1 MNNHFKVFAILLII
15 VSLTIGGC
23 TTDMDIRNDNNPDT
37 KRVLVT
43 PADVENLIA
52 SSFRLYHFAQHGHDP
67 GRALTVMGDEMS
79 SSWGNNGMR
88 DMSEEPA
95 KAINNSSSY
104 GSRRFIEDPWYDNY
118 EVISNV
124 NDGINAIIGGL
135 EMGEDG
141 STDTDRAHAFAKMCQ
156 GLAQGY
162 IGILFDKGFIFPEG
176 IELSS
181 YSPEFA
187 ESGLVT
193 AAGIASLQEAIT
205 LASADFTTPGD
216 WINGVEL
223 TNEELQQVCHS
234 YIARYM
240 VLDART
246 AAERAALDW
255 TTIVSHINS
264 GITEDFGFE
273 GDDNS
278 WWHPVQYQSN
288 WNGWHTVDNHLH
300 GPSDT
305 SGNYQAWLATPS
317 ASQMDFINFSSDRR
331 VTGDDTGITDG
342 EYFYYNPT
350 MFHYASRGTYHWSRY
365 RWQRY
370 DYQYPSAYGFHP
382 MLYTEEL
389 DMLKAEAYLRGYGG
403 GSKADVAALINTTRV
418 GTGQMPA
425 LDGTES
431 DLELWRA
438 MCYEKRMETT
448 LTGIAWYDYR
458 AWAGLTMD
466 GETVIHVPTGR
477 ALEFPVPAKELELL
491 LLDTYTFGGVG
502 NPNTTPGIKAGS
514 RVIDMEYI
522 QKAKAYIDRHNKSNE
537 IVEVKK

>member
-1 MNNHFKVFAILLII
+1 MNKKLKLLTAFLILAAFA
-15 VSLTIGGC
+15 IGGC

-43 PADVENLIA
+43 SADVENLIA
-52 SSFRLYHFAQHGHDP
+52 SAFRLYHYAHSGYYP
-67 GRALTVMGDEMS
+67 SWALSVMADEYS
-79 SSWGNNGMR
+79 SSWGNYGMR
-88 DMSEEPA
+88 DTSEEPA
-95 KAINNSSSY
+95 KSLNNSSSY
-104 GSRRFIEDPWYDNY
+104 GSRGIFQDAWYDNY

-124 NDGINAIIGGL
+124 NDGMNAILGGL
-135 EMGEDG
+135 EMGEEG
-141 STDTDRAHAFAKMCQ
+141 STDTDRAHAFAKFCQ

-162 IGILFDKGFIFPEG
+162 VGIYFDKGFIFPEG

-181 YSPEFA
+181 YSPEFV
-187 ESGLVT
+187 ESGTVT

-216 WINGVEL
+216 WINGVQL
-223 TNEELQQVCHS
+223 TNEELQQVAHA

-240 VLDART
+240 LSDART

-255 TTIVSHINS
+255 NS
-264 GITEDFGFE
+264 ILTHVNAGITEDFGFE

-278 WWHPVQYQSN
+278 WWHPLQYASN
-288 WNGWHTVDNHLH
+288 WNGWMTADNHLH

-305 SGNYQAWLATPS
+305 SGEYQAWLATPS
-317 ASQMDFINFSSDRR
+317 ATQRNFDNASSDRR
-331 VTGDDTGITDG
+331 VSGDITGQTDG
-342 EYFYYNPT
+342 EYLYYNST
-350 MFHYASRGTYHWSRY
+350 MFHYASRGTYHWSNY
-365 RWQRY
+365 RF
-370 DYQYPSAYGFHP
+370 DIFGYQYPSAYGFHP
-382 MLYTEEL
+382 MMRKAEM
-389 DMLKAEAYLRGYGG
+389 DMIKAEANLRGYGG
-403 GSKADVAALINTTRV
+403 TAADAAALINTTRV
-418 GTGQMPA
+418 GTGQMTA

-438 MCYEKRMETT
+438 LMYEKRMETMM
-448 LTGIAWYDYR
+448 TGCAYFDYR

-477 ALEFPVPAKELELL
+477 ALEFPVPAKELEIL

-502 NPNTTPGIKAGS
+502 NTNTTPGIKAGS

-522 QKAKAYIDRHNKSNE
+522 QKAKDYIDQHNKNNN
-537 IVEVKK
+537 VVPVKK